1 MKAEVDAY
9 NAEKQ
14 IMQAVNATSTLVDKK
29 LTTKRSILCQVE
41 EGSLL
46 ASMFSGRW
54 EDALMRDNDSAV
66 FLDFNPQYFVVI
78 LDYLR
83 AKKIAT
89 AENPTALPKVSE
101 DQLKNFNALLEYLG
115 LVDEIVLQKKIDET
129 VLQQFD
135 MQSEGIT
142 LQEGGKVAIN
152 DPNSGHIYVLG
163 KNVYQKGIVRQVEHG
178 VRQNN
183 WGPVNI
189 HMKAW
194 FTCMGTRKQWES
206 VE

>member
-1 MKAEVDAY
+1 
-9 NAEKQ
+9 
-14 IMQAVNATSTLVDKK
+14 
-29 LTTKRSILCQVE
+29 
-41 EGSLL
+41 
-46 ASMFSGRW
+46 
-54 EDALMRDNDSAV
+54 MRDNDSAV

-115 LVDEIVLQKKIDET
+115 LVDEIVLQKKLMKLFCNNSIC
-129 VLQQFD
+129 
-135 MQSEGIT
+135 
-142 LQEGGKVAIN
+142 KVKESLFRKAEKSQLMIQIQV
-152 DPNSGHIYVLG
+152 IYMFLVKMFTKKELCV
-163 KNVYQKGIVRQVEHG
+163 KLNMESV
-178 VRQNN
+178 QNN

>member
-14 IMQAVNATSTLVDKK
+14 IMQTVNATSTLVDKK

-101 DQLKNFNALLEYLG
+101 DQLKNVNALLEYLG

-152 DPNSGHIYVLG
+152 DPNQVIYMFLVKMFTKKELCV
-163 KNVYQKGIVRQVEHG
+163 KLNMESV
-178 VRQNN
+178 QNN